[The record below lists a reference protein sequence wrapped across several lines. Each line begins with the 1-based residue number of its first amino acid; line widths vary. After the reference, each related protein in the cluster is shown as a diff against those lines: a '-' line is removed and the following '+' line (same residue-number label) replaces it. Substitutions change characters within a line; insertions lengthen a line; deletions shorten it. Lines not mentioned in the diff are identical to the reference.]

1 MFDDSVLF
9 GVLFA
14 LSFTTNAV
22 YLVFAVRLMRA
33 EGWINGLLDLFFPS
47 DSTAAFTRK
56 LFAALLGRQ
65 PVQHPGLLAK
75 TRIAFCL
82 AMALMLLLFLFPL
95 FINLSS

>member
-33 EGWINGLLDLFFPS
+33 EGWINGLLDLFFPR

-65 PVQHPGLLAK
+65 PV
-75 TRIAFCL
+75 R
-82 AMALMLLLFLFPL
+82 LLFLFPL
-95 FINLSS
+95 VTNLPSYSDRIQP

>member
-33 EGWINGLLDLFFPS
+33 EGWINGLFDLFFPR

-56 LFAALLGRQ
+56 LFAALLGSQ
-65 PVQHPGLLAK
+65 PVQHPG
-75 TRIAFCL
+75 C
-82 AMALMLLLFLFPL
+82 
-95 FINLSS
+95 